1 MPTST
6 WSTSLKP
13 SLRTVLLATKVG
25 FVSGFAFLVLA
36 FVTAFGANGD
46 GHGPAIVD
54 YVEPLVIFPVDLLG
68 LSHNGAIFPAAT
80 FWGVIV
86 SVLTFIALRTRDAF
100 RR

>member
-1 MPTST
+1 MPAST
-6 WSTSLKP
+6 WSTGLKP

-25 FVSGFAFLVLA
+25 FVSGCAFLVVA

-54 YVEPLVIFPVDLLG
+54 YVEPLVMFPVDLLG
-68 LSHNGAIFPAAT
+68 LSHNGAIFPAAA

-86 SVLTFIALRTRDAF
+86 GVLTFIALRTRDAF